1 MRTHR
6 FLLFSAVAVAAGGIA
21 ACGGTGTSGPPPPV
35 STATPLLV
43 AGTVANYSGTD
54 TIAHAYQSPSAGQT
68 NYTEAYTFVEVST
81 LEASASGAAAPFDLN
96 NVTTFTTT
104 EAPAAGTQ
112 KQKTTVDD
120 YESQTPSGATVT
132 IAMAA
137 SKTVAVGTDVS
148 AGATGSGP
156 YTITTTTSTTD
167 TTPFTTGIFPLVTG
181 AVYQEP
187 FAKTTTT
194 TTTDVNA
201 GGQGPANAYVTLGS
215 QTIANDGSYTRTDQF
230 SNGEQ
235 LSFVES
241 SNGSAQVQESG
252 PLFTLAETIG
262 VPVAGNA
269 GDTIPVS
276 QTYQPAT
283 LGPTPAPTA
292 TARAF
297 AAADWYPGAAL
308 PPQPLSNETVT
319 VKGPVSALPA
329 ACSGALSEPSVVELD
344 LALTSLNVS
353 GSYQTE
359 TQQRF
364 AYNALNVCILRT
376 TTTQNYSVTTG
387 RPTNSSTETYTQIL
401 TSVTPGS
408 SSASLKRATAT
419 SP

>member
-6 FLLFSAVAVAAGGIA
+6 FLTFSAFAVASGGIA
-21 ACGGTGTSGPPPPV
+21 ACGGSGTSGPPPV

-43 AGTVANYSGTD
+43 AGTVTNYTGTD
-54 TIAHAYQSPSAGQT
+54 TIAHVYQNPTAGQS
-68 NYTEAYTFVEVST
+68 NYTETYSFVGVST
-81 LEASASGAAAPFDLN
+81 LKASASGAAAPFDLN
-96 NVTTFTTT
+96 SITTFTTLQ
-104 EAPAAGTQ
+104 APPAGTQ
-112 KQKTTVDD
+112 KQKSTVDD
-120 YESQTPSGATVT
+120 YESQTASGATLT
-132 IAMAA
+132 LAMAA
-137 SKTVAVGTDVS
+137 SKTVAVGTDIT
-148 AGATGSGP
+148 AGASGAGP
-156 YTITTTTSTTD
+156 YAITTTTSTTD
-167 TTPFTTGIFPLVTG
+167 TTPFTTGIYPLVTG

-194 TTTDVNA
+194 STTDINA
-201 GGQGPANAYVTLGS
+201 AGQGPATAYVTLGS

-235 LSFVES
+235 LTFVES
-241 SNGSAQVQESG
+241 SNGSAQAQESG

-276 QTYQPAT
+276 QTNQPAT

-297 AAADWYPGAAL
+297 EAVDWYPGAAL

-319 VKGPVSALPA
+319 VKGPVTTLPA
-329 ACSGALSEPSVVELD
+329 ACNGALSEPDVVELD
-344 LALTSLNVS
+344 LALTTLNVS
-353 GSYQTE
+353 GFYQTE

-364 AYNALNVCILRT
+364 THNALNVCILRT
-376 TTTQNYSVTTG
+376 TTTQNYSITTG
-387 RPTNSSTETYTQIL
+387 LPTNSTTETYTQIL

-408 SSASLKRATAT
+408 SSAAVHRATAVA
-419 SP
+419 S